1 MPNNQIPAQT
11 AAAINP
17 RAASAAKTWN
27 VRRLSLGFTAGAAA
41 LLAGCSGAP
50 SPAPPNTAPQS
61 APSSPRSNAP
71 SGTSSQAPAPEPA
84 APRISVAAT
93 PRDYRRDAAR
103 HLYELN
109 AERIWK
115 GKLQPNLYA
124 IGTLQVDLD
133 REGRVVRLH
142 WMRAPS
148 HAPEVVKEIE
158 RTVRQAAPYPLPSRM
173 GKVTYTD
180 TWLWDRSGQ
189 FQLDTLTEGQL

>member
-1 MPNNQIPAQT
+1 MPKFQLPEST
-11 AAAINP
+11 GD
-17 RAASAAKTWN
+17 ASAPAARHWLLRQLTPRK
-27 VRRLSLGFTAGAAA
+27 LSLGFTAGAAV

-50 SPAPPNTAPQS
+50 SPAPPTATQS
-61 APSSPRSNAP
+61 APAAPRP
-71 SGTSSQAPAPEPA
+71 SGPSSQAPAPEPA
-84 APRISVAAT
+84 APRVSVAAT

-124 IGTLQVDLD
+124 IGTLQVELD
-133 REGRVVRLH
+133 REGRVTRLH

-158 RTVRQAAPYPLPSRM
+158 RTVREAAPFPLPSLM
-173 GKVTYTD
+173 CKLTYTD
-180 TWLWDRSGQ
+180 TWLWDKSGRV
-189 FQLDTLTEGQL
+189 QLDTLTEGLL